1 MKKLLLLFLV
11 TGVMVSCKQASD
23 DALHKFNGETMG
35 TTYQVVY
42 AGDEVKDLQAGVD
55 SVLLAVNASLSTYI
69 PTSTISQ
76 INQSA
81 AGALLDPMMRINFLK
96 SAEVWLKTDGAF
108 DPTVGPLVNAWGFGF
123 QKMAAE
129 VDSALIDSL
138 RQYVGWEKLSIAG
151 DSLLKAAPGVVV
163 DFSALAKGFG
173 VDEVGRY
180 LERRGVKNYIVEI
193 GGELRAAGKK
203 APGFSWMAGIE
214 KPIDDATGTQKALQF
229 TMPLD
234 DRSMAT
240 SGNYRNFYIQNGRK
254 FAHTIHPKTGYPA
267 LSNLLSAS
275 VIATDCMT
283 ADAYATACMVL
294 GFDAAKALI
303 EREEGLEAV
312 LIYSD
317 EKGELQQYIS
327 PGLQKL
333 VIAVKN

>member
-1 MKKLLLLFLV
+1 MKNLLLFVLLF
-11 TGVMVSCKQASD
+11 GVLVSCDRKPE
-23 DALHKFNGETMG
+23 DALHKLNGETMG

-42 AGDEVKDLQAGVD
+42 AGDEVADLQAGVD
-55 SVLLAVNASLSTYI
+55 SLLAAVNASLSTYI
-69 PTSTISQ
+69 PSSTISQ

-81 AGALLDPMMRINFLK
+81 SGALMDGMMRINFLK

-123 QKMAAE
+123 QKMGAQ

-138 RQYVGWEKLSIAG
+138 RQFVGWEKLSISG
-151 DSLLKAAPGVVV
+151 DSLLKASAGVVV

-203 APGFSWMAGIE
+203 AAGFSWMAGIE
-214 KPIDDATGTQKALQF
+214 KPLDDATGTQKVLQF

-234 DRSMAT
+234 DKSMAT
-240 SGNYRNFYIQNGRK
+240 SGNYRNFYIQDGRK

-267 LSNLLSAS
+267 LSNLLSAT
-275 VIATDCMT
+275 VVTADCMT
-283 ADAYATACMVL
+283 ADAYATACMVM

-303 EREEGLEAV
+303 EREEALEAV

-317 EKGELQQYIS
+317 ENGKLQQYIS
-327 PGLQKL
+327 PGLQKI
-333 VIAVKN
+333 VIAAKD